1 MRFVRVHSGWFH
13 IGLAAGVRLDNLF
26 LFNGTEVLIGLIYD
40 GAACCLFDGGTV
52 ELTLMARLRAED
64 GGLAK
69 RHRGVSGPSSEVG

>member
-40 GAACCLFDGGTV
+40 GAACCLFDGDEPCPPPV
-52 ELTLMARLRAED
+52 ARAAPGIHRRSLRGAGD
-64 GGLAK
+64 
-69 RHRGVSGPSSEVG
+69 RSH